1 MIVRYLAATALA
13 CSGFLAGAF
22 SYGSLVV
29 RPAYWSSP
37 DAVHNA
43 YRAQFIPHN
52 SPVMPTAQ
60 ILGVALALLL
70 AVVTRDMIGRVL
82 SVGAAVATLACIV
95 VTKFGN
101 VPINNKIRSWNPNNP
116 PADYLTMLH
125 RWDTYHD
132 IRTASVVLAFMLVIA
147 ATVRMIGAP
156 ARQPS
161 SAPKTVVAV

>member
-1 MIVRYLAATALA
+1 MIVRYLVAAALA

-37 DAVHNA
+37 DPVHIA

-52 SPVMPTAQ
+52 NPVMPTAQ

-70 AVVTRDMIGRVL
+70 AVVAPDVTGRLL
-82 SVGAAVATLACIV
+82 SVGAAVATSACIV
-95 VTKFGN
+95 VTKLGN
-101 VPINNKIRSWNPNNP
+101 VPINNKIRTWDPNHP
-116 PADYLTMLH
+116 PADYRTLLH

-132 IRTASVVLAFMLVIA
+132 IRTAAVVLAFALVLVTTA
-147 ATVRMIGAP
+147 RMIGET
-156 ARQPS
+156 ARRS